1 MRKVLFF
8 IKIYRPELFVKLFFA
23 NIKQRKY
30 DQLENYLKP
39 NFKQDLQ
46 NIIFE
51 KKLLLRLE
59 FAYFRQS
66 KIQNWA

>member
-8 IKIYRPELFVKLFFA
+8 IKMYRPKLFVWLFFA

-66 KIQNWA
+66 KIQN

>member
-1 MRKVLFF
+1 M
-8 IKIYRPELFVKLFFA
+8 FVWLFFA